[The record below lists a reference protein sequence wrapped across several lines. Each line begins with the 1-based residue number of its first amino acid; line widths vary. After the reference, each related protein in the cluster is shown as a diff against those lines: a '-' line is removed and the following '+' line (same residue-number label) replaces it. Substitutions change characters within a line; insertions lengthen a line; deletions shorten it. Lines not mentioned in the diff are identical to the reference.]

1 MFFLF
6 YFQTKFTLGK
16 SAQFIGFL
24 EQFTLLFYYNFATS
38 KKIRTKNK
46 VFMSNLKLK
55 STKVEKKVTDT
66 YKAIENWVVKTY
78 QSIED
83 AVVGTYQKIE
93 DAFVDKFRE
102 EDEKDWRYCFGLMPS
117 TLLKYFP
124 KTDWEG
130 KNNSSLICCTVIEV
144 EDKQLFAYKTTYFSI
159 HCKAVKPVS
168 CLSKDDRYLF
178 DTHNLS
184 A

>member
-6 YFQTKFTLGK
+6 YFQAKFTLGK

-66 YKAIENWVVKTY
+66 YKAIENGVVKTY
-78 QSIED
+78 QFIEN

-93 DAFVDKFRE
+93 DAFVDKFLE
-102 EDEKDWRYCFGLMPS
+102 EDEES
-117 TLLKYFP
+117 I
-124 KTDWEG
+124 EE
-130 KNNSSLICCTVIEV
+130 NNN
-144 EDKQLFAYKTTYFSI
+144 KQ
-159 HCKAVKPVS
+159 
-168 CLSKDDRYLF
+168 
-178 DTHNLS
+178 N
-184 A
+184 